1 MASLNSLLTAHG
13 VVLLIDS
20 ASARVE
26 VGLWRRE
33 AAPVWRQSRREAG
46 IAIFECVGG
55 ALAEAAIG
63 VRDVGAFVFC
73 EGPGSILGI
82 RTAAMALRT
91 WQAAGPIARPAFAYR
106 SLELVA
112 HDLQSAG
119 IRLPFAVVADARRN
133 AWHFV
138 EAAADRAI
146 GPLQRVP
153 RAALADY
160 PGDLFMPA
168 DFRAWVS
175 PPRPARSVPYPPAR
189 LWPRQSGADLL
200 HPAPAPDAFL
210 HEESAYAPWTPQ
222 IHRAPRP
229 KTP

>member
-1 MASLNSLLTAHG
+1 MASLTSLLTAHG

-26 VGLWRRE
+26 VGVLRRG
-33 AAPVWRQSRREAG
+33 AAAVWRHSPREAG

-55 ALAEAAIG
+55 ALTEAGIG

-91 WQAAGPIARPAFAYR
+91 WQAAGSIDRPAFAYR

-112 HDLQSAG
+112 HDLRHAG
-119 IRLPFAVVADARRN
+119 TPPPFAVAADARRN

-138 EAAADRAI
+138 ETTAGHLI

-153 RAALADY
+153 RATVADY
-160 PGDLFMPA
+160 PGELFMPA
-168 DFRAWVS
+168 AFRAWAP
-175 PPRPARSVPYPPAR
+175 PPRPVRDVPYSPLR
-189 LWPRQSGADLL
+189 LWQRQSGADLL
-200 HPAPAPDAFL
+200 HPAPQPDAFL
-210 HEESAYAPWTPQ
+210 HEESAYATWTPQ